1 MRKYT
6 HFVRLKQ
13 IPPNA
18 ATRSSN
24 GERFP
29 DRAPSSVPRLFAL
42 LPLRDRIASLSS
54 SPYIFT
60 MSIFVII
67 LLFVIVFMLF
77 VSAVL
82 MVIGP
87 VLLLQPYRRT
97 IEYYRHVTTILHPS
111 DLQLPCEELT
121 LKTAEGI
128 SLYCWLIKASGRAR
142 GTVIYLHGVS
152 ECVIVGLPMAKQL
165 HERGYNVFLYDSR
178 RHGNSGGSYCTYG
191 FYEKYDTTTVI
202 NYLMNRPDVQ
212 VGKVGLFG
220 ASMGAAV
227 AIQVASIDPR
237 IAAVVA
243 ESGFATL
250 RTVFDDYQ
258 KRMIKLPWHYLRNLV
273 IRRSEHL
280 AHFKANTVSPLQAVK
295 SIHVPIFII
304 HGTAD
309 DRIKCSYS
317 EQVYR
322 NANEPKELLLLPG
335 AKHNDMAQIGGEE
348 YAERIVAFFEQHLR

>member
-1 MRKYT
+1 
-6 HFVRLKQ
+6 
-13 IPPNA
+13 
-18 ATRSSN
+18 
-24 GERFP
+24 
-29 DRAPSSVPRLFAL
+29 
-42 LPLRDRIASLSS
+42 
-54 SPYIFT
+54 
-60 MSIFVII
+60 MSILFLVI
-67 LLFVIVFMLF
+67 LFVIVFMLF
-77 VSAVL
+77 ISAVL

-97 IEYYRHVTTILHPS
+97 IEYYRHITPILHPS
-111 DLQLPCEELT
+111 DLQLPYEELT

-128 SLYCWLIKASGRAR
+128 SLFCWLIKARGPAK

-165 HERGYNVFLYDSR
+165 HDRGYNVFLYDSR
-178 RHGNSGGSYCTYG
+178 RHGNSGGSFCTYG

-202 NYLMNRPDVQ
+202 NYLESRPDIQ
-212 VGKVGLFG
+212 IGNVGLFG

-227 AIQVASIDPR
+227 AIQVASIDSR

-280 AHFKANTVSPLQAVK
+280 AHFKANAVSPLEAVK
-295 SIHVPIFII
+295 KVHVPIFII

-317 EQVYR
+317 ELVYK

-348 YAERIVAFFEQHLR
+348 YARRIVDFFERHLRERE